1 MNHFLKH
8 KLSSALIVVITILV
22 VSVLPAQ
29 ATTATTTT
37 TISELYITISDAIM
51 ETKKEDDVKAKEAL
65 ESFEKQWT
73 EMNVPNSEAA
83 NQINDAY
90 NRAYEA
96 NNAEERLANLQQLA
110 KGLAALEK
118 EQNPVDELAER
129 TNFGTEIQPAI
140 DKLKEV
146 IATNNQT
153 AILQE
158 YTKFVATWTKNE
170 RPVRELDIA
179 SYGKIETQVAFMRI
193 TLAEDE
199 LDLDQLQGQFN
210 TLTNAI
216 DDFVAGKVVQGTTGN
231 YSVATLI
238 GLLKE
243 SIDFIEEK
251 SYDKAADSLVEFIEI
266 WPNVEGDIRT
276 KNASVYT
283 EIESKVPLLV
293 SDLSKDTVDQQR
305 ITESIDSLIKDIE
318 LVQTTSNYTYWD
330 SALILLR
337 EGLEALLIIIALIA
351 FLKKANQEN
360 QKKWIYVGAF
370 SGLVVSAI
378 AAIILS
384 TILQSVSA
392 GTSREIMEGYVGLG
406 AAVLMLGVGVWLHNK
421 SSINAWNKYIQTQ
434 MNHAIST
441 SSIVSMAFVSFLSV
455 FREGAE
461 TIIFYAGIAPKMSTL
476 ELSIGI
482 LIALALLAVFAIV
495 LIKVSGKI
503 PIHRFFIVATVLIYI
518 LAFKIIGVSVHTLQ
532 LTSVLPMTR
541 VDHLP
546 VISSIGF
553 YPTWETIIPQ
563 VLLIGVVIWNLLRKK

>member
-8 KLSSALIVVITILV
+8 KLSSALTVVITILV

-29 ATTATTTT
+29 ATT

-73 EMNVPNSEAA
+73 EMNVPNSEAT

-96 NNAEERLANLQQLA
+96 NNADERLANLQQLA

-129 TNFGTEIQPAI
+129 TNFGTKMQPAI
-140 DKLKEV
+140 NKLNEV
-146 IATNNQT
+146 IGTNNQP

-158 YTKFVATWTKNE
+158 YTKFVASWTKNE

-243 SIDFIEEK
+243 SIDLIEEK

-276 KNASVYT
+276 KNASLYT
-283 EIESKVPLLV
+283 EIESKIPLLV
-293 SDLSKDTVDQQR
+293 SDLSKDAVDQQR
-305 ITESIDSLIKDIE
+305 ITESIGSLINDIE

-384 TILQSVSA
+384 TILQSVST

-441 SSIVSMAFVSFLSV
+441 SSILSMAFVSFLSV

-476 ELSIGI
+476 ELIIGI
-482 LIALALLAVFAIV
+482 LIALAVLAVFAIV

-532 LTSVLPMTR
+532 LTSVFPMTR

-563 VLLIGVVIWNLLRKK
+563 VLLIGLVIWNLLRKK

>member
-8 KLSSALIVVITILV
+8 KLSSALTVVITILV

-29 ATTATTTT
+29 ATT

-73 EMNVPNSEAA
+73 EMNVPNSEAT

-96 NNAEERLANLQQLA
+96 NNGDERLVNLQQLA

-129 TNFGTEIQPAI
+129 TNFGTKMQPAI
-140 DKLKEV
+140 NKLNEV
-146 IATNNQT
+146 IGTNNQP

-158 YTKFVATWTKNE
+158 YTKFVASWTKNE

-243 SIDFIEEK
+243 SIDLIEEK
-251 SYDKAADSLVEFIEI
+251 SYDKAAGSLVEFIEI

-276 KNASVYT
+276 KNASLYT
-283 EIESKVPLLV
+283 EIESKIPLLV
-293 SDLSKDTVDQQR
+293 SDLSKDAVDQQR
-305 ITESIDSLIKDIE
+305 ITESIGSLINDIE

-441 SSIVSMAFVSFLSV
+441 SSILSMAFVSFLSV

-476 ELSIGI
+476 ELIIGI
-482 LIALALLAVFAIV
+482 LIALAVLAVFAIV

-532 LTSVLPMTR
+532 LTGVFPMTR

-563 VLLIGVVIWNLLRKK
+563 VLLIGLVIWNLLRKK

>member
-8 KLSSALIVVITILV
+8 KLSSALTVVITILV

-29 ATTATTTT
+29 ATT

-73 EMNVPNSEAA
+73 EMNVPNSEAT

-96 NNAEERLANLQQLA
+96 NNADERLANLQQLA

-129 TNFGTEIQPAI
+129 TNFGTKMQPAI
-140 DKLKEV
+140 NKLNEV
-146 IATNNQT
+146 IGTNNQP

-158 YTKFVATWTKNE
+158 YTKFVASWTKNE

-243 SIDFIEEK
+243 SIDLIEEK

-276 KNASVYT
+276 KNASLYT
-283 EIESKVPLLV
+283 EIESKIPLLV
-293 SDLSKDTVDQQR
+293 SDLSKDAVDQQR

-441 SSIVSMAFVSFLSV
+441 SSILSMAFVSFLSV

-476 ELSIGI
+476 ELIIGI
-482 LIALALLAVFAIV
+482 LIALAVLAVFAIV

-532 LTSVLPMTR
+532 LTSVFPMTR

-563 VLLIGVVIWNLLRKK
+563 VLLIGLVIWNLLRKK